1 MLAAAGDL
9 GAMDGPVRACA
20 GGGWFCAVRQRGIR
34 CFAAERHSSA
44 RLAGWERVGVRGKR
58 IGMDGVSG
66 ARWVR
71 CGGIVVPVFPFAAPG
86 QAGFG
91 GRTGVFGHGFAGRG
105 GVLWL
110 RG

>member
-1 MLAAAGDL
+1 M
-9 GAMDGPVRACA
+9 
-20 GGGWFCAVRQRGIR
+20 RG
-34 CFAAERHSSA
+34 FAAERHSSA

-91 GRTGVFGHGFAGRG
+91 GRTGVFGHGFAGR
-105 GVLWL
+105 VVFLWHCVQSSGL
-110 RG
+110 GAECNGEYGRCAGSIAP